1 MLFTISS
8 ISRTLFLVKSY
19 YLINNHIEVTVL
31 NQGQVTKQ
39 TAVIHISEIKQR
51 FFLQISKAAI
61 FIKSSSRSLYFFFSS
76 NRRCKINTGV
86 AK

>member
-39 TAVIHISEIKQR
+39 AAVIQISEMKQNY
-51 FFLQISKAAI
+51 FFSYL
-61 FIKSSSRSLYFFFSS
+61 KSSYFYQEWQQKFVFLL
-76 NRRCKINTGV
+76 
-86 AK
+86 

>member
-39 TAVIHISEIKQR
+39 AAVIQISEMKQR
-51 FFLQISKAAI
+51 FFFFISQKQLFLSRVAAEVCI
-61 FIKSSSRSLYFFFSS
+61 SSLVVTEDAKSTL
-76 NRRCKINTGV
+76 G
-86 AK
+86 

>member
-39 TAVIHISEIKQR
+39 AAVIQISEMKQN
-51 FFLQISKAAI
+51 
-61 FIKSSSRSLYFFFSS
+61 FFFISQKQLFLSRVAAEVCISS
-76 NRRCKINTGV
+76 LVVTED
-86 AK
+86 AKSTLG

>member
-39 TAVIHISEIKQR
+39 AAVIQISEMKQR
-51 FFLQISKAAI
+51 FFFSYL
-61 FIKSSSRSLYFFFSS
+61 KSSYFYQEWQQKFVFLL
-76 NRRCKINTGV
+76 
-86 AK
+86 